1 MKAFAGQVL
10 IFKRPPVYSFFSFFL
25 VVVFFSS
32 PAYIHAAAVQA
43 DWRFIRF
50 GACLVACVADHVL
63 LAGCLAFLRR
73 YSLLADQPLAPVPQ
87 LIRVWLVATFAPSKL
102 SSSSFSSS
110 SSSFYSF
117 ISLLPGAFSSGL
129 NSSTEF
135 VFHCRSYHL
144 FIDEAT
150 SYTSKGCTGRK
161 ETRYRR
167 YAMKNIEVVHCR
179 EMFVCR

>member
-25 VVVFFSS
+25 VAVFFSS

-135 VFHCRSYHL
+135 AFHCRSYHL

-150 SYTSKGCTGRK
+150 SYTSKGCIERK
-161 ETRYRR
+161 EIRYRR
-167 YAMKNIEVVHCR
+167 YAMKNIEVVNYQKV
-179 EMFVCR
+179 FVRR

>member
-32 PAYIHAAAVQA
+32 SAYIHAAAVQA

-63 LAGCLAFLRR
+63 LASCLALLRR

-102 SSSSFSSS
+102 SSFFLLLRHSTRLFLS
-110 SSSFYSF
+110 YQAL
-117 ISLLPGAFSSGL
+117 SLLDWIPVQSSYFIVDL
-129 NSSTEF
+129 IICLSTKQRATR
-135 VFHCRSYHL
+135 VKGVP
-144 FIDEAT
+144 DERKYAVEGMRWKI
-150 SYTSKGCTGRK
+150 SKW
-161 ETRYRR
+161 
-167 YAMKNIEVVHCR
+167 
-179 EMFVCR
+179 

>member
-25 VVVFFSS
+25 VAVFFSS

-129 NSSTEF
+129 NSSTEYA
-135 VFHCRSYHL
+135 FHCRSYHL

-150 SYTSKGCTGRK
+150 SYTSKGCIERK
-161 ETRYRR
+161 EIRYRR
-167 YAMKNIEVVHCR
+167 YAMKNIEVVNYQK
-179 EMFVCR
+179 MFVRR